1 MSKGILLILLISGN
15 GLSENLRPSLFSVDG
30 IGFEAG
36 AGWCV
41 GYPMTPSFEASVLQI
56 RSYWG
61 QKLAFSLG
69 AELARG
75 HIAGWVEDGKIY
87 AVLPLLEMLTPQIGL
102 GVFGGTNPI
111 LPYRSGRVEHLT
123 PLVKLSSGVSILNM
137 SPDNPLFCST
147 IRSKLSLELN
157 RILWIQFTHRWLP
170 RYSGE
175 HRWGRSLYNHSFH
188 LGLCLTLGVRDVRR
202 FKKVKERRIRW
213 EK

>member
-1 MSKGILLILLISGN
+1 MSKGLLLIVLISGSD
-15 GLSENLRPSLFSVDG
+15 LSESLRPSLFSVDG

-41 GYPMTPSFEASVLQI
+41 GYPMTSSFEASVLRI

-102 GVFGGTNPI
+102 ALFGSTNPI
-111 LPYRSGRVEHLT
+111 IPYKSGVEHLT
-123 PLVKLSSGVSILNM
+123 PLVKLASGVSVLNLN
-137 SPDNPLFCST
+137 PDNPLFFST

-157 RILWIQFTHRWLP
+157 RILWVQFTHRWLP
-170 RYSGE
+170 WYSGE
-175 HRWGRSLYNHSFH
+175 HKWGRSLYNHSFH
-188 LGLCLTLGVRDVRR
+188 LGLCLTLGARDVRR
-202 FKKVKERRIRW
+202 FKEVKERRIRW
-213 EK
+213 VR

>member
-188 LGLCLTLGVRDVRR
+188 LGICLILGAKDNRR
-202 FKKVKERRIRW
+202 FKEVKERRIRW

>member
-1 MSKGILLILLISGN
+1 MSKGILLVLLISGS
-15 GLSENLRPSLFSVDG
+15 GLGENLRPSLFSVDG

-41 GYPMTPSFEASVLQI
+41 GYPMTPSFEASVVRI

-75 HIAGWVEDGKIY
+75 HIAGWVEEGKIY

-102 GVFGGTNPI
+102 ALFGSTKSI
-111 LPYRSGRVEHLT
+111 ISYRSGRVEHLT
-123 PLVKLSSGVSILNM
+123 PLVKLASGVSVLNL

-157 RILWIQFTHRWLP
+157 RILWVQFTHRWLP

>member
-15 GLSENLRPSLFSVDG
+15 GLGENLRPSLFSVDG

-111 LPYRSGRVEHLT
+111 LPYKSGRVEHLT
-123 PLVKLSSGVSILNM
+123 PLVKLVSGVSILNL

-157 RILWIQFTHRWLP
+157 RILWVQFTHRWLP

-188 LGLCLTLGVRDVRR
+188 LGLCLTLGVRDVHR
-202 FKKVKERRIRW
+202 FKEVKERRIRW

>member
-1 MSKGILLILLISGN
+1 VSKGILLVLLISGS
-15 GLSENLRPSLFSVDG
+15 GLGENLRPSLFSVDG

-41 GYPMTPSFEASVLQI
+41 GYPMTPSFEASVVRI

-75 HIAGWVEDGKIY
+75 HIAGWVEEGKIY

-102 GVFGGTNPI
+102 ALFGSTKSI
-111 LPYRSGRVEHLT
+111 ISYRSGRVEHLT
-123 PLVKLSSGVSILNM
+123 PLVKLASGVSVLNL

-157 RILWIQFTHRWLP
+157 RILWVQFTHRWLP

>member
-1 MSKGILLILLISGN
+1 VSKGILLVLLISGN
-15 GLSENLRPSLFSVDG
+15 GLGESLRPSLFSVDG

-41 GYPMTPSFEASVLQI
+41 GYPMTPSFEASVVRM

-75 HIAGWVEDGKIY
+75 HIAGWVEEGKIY

-102 GVFGGTNPI
+102 ALFGSTKSI
-111 LPYRSGRVEHLT
+111 IPYKSGRVKHLT
-123 PLVKLSSGVSILNM
+123 PLVKLVSGVSILNLA
-137 SPDNPLFCST
+137 PDNPLLCST
-147 IRSKLSLELN
+147 LRSELSLELN

-170 RYSGE
+170 YYFGE
-175 HRWGRSLYNHSFH
+175 RKWGRSLYNHSFH
-188 LGLCLTLGVRDVRR
+188 LGLCLTLGTRDVRR
-202 FKKVKERRIRW
+202 FKEVKERRIGW

>member
-1 MSKGILLILLISGN
+1 MTKILLLIVLISGSD
-15 GLSENLRPSLFSVDG
+15 LSESLRPSLFSVDG
-30 IGFEAG
+30 VGVQAG

-41 GYPMTPSFEASVLQI
+41 GYPIVPSFEASVLQI
-56 RSYWG
+56 RSCWG

-111 LPYRSGRVEHLT
+111 LPYKSGRVEHLT
-123 PLVKLSSGVSILNM
+123 PLIKLATGVSILNL
-137 SPDNPLFCST
+137 SPDSPLLCST
-147 IRSKLSLELN
+147 LRSELSLELN
-157 RILWIQFTHRWLP
+157 RILWVQFTHRWLP
-170 RYSGE
+170 YYSGE
-175 HRWGRSLYNHSFH
+175 RKWGRSLYNHSFH
-188 LGLCLTLGVRDVRR
+188 LGLCLTLGTRDVRR
-202 FKKVKERRIRW
+202 FKEVKERRIRW

>member
-1 MSKGILLILLISGN
+1 VSKGILLILLISGN
-15 GLSENLRPSLFSVDG
+15 GLGENLRPSLFSVDG

-111 LPYRSGRVEHLT
+111 LPYKSGRVEHLT
-123 PLVKLSSGVSILNM
+123 PLVKLVSGVSILNL

-157 RILWIQFTHRWLP
+157 RILWVQFTHRWLP

-175 HRWGRSLYNHSFH
+175 HRWSRSLYNHSFH